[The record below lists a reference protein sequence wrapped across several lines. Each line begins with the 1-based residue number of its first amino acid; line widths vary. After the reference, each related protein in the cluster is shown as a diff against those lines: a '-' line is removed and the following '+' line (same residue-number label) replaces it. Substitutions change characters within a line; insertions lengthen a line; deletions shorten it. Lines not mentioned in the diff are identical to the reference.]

1 MPAERSPARQRARP
15 RDALHGYLEAITGDE
30 PGQSMLEVRPML
42 LGGGAAPERC
52 WVPVDQL
59 AEVER
64 CVRLLAPQR
73 QVYLGVAPR
82 VRRAG
87 TADAV
92 ERVWTL
98 WADLDTEDAIKR
110 LRTFRPLPSIVVRS
124 GSGGAHAYWP
134 LSEPL
139 PPAWAQRANRRLAL
153 GLAADINATDAAR
166 ILRPPGT
173 LNHKR
178 TPPVPVVCTRLEPV
192 TFTAAEVVGRLPDSH
207 HYRRSVRRRRLACQG
222 ARHPERVLE
231 GLART
236 VAEAREGGR
245 NAALY
250 WAACRAFEH
259 VAAGELD
266 ERHALDELSMAA
278 LATGLGGG
286 EIRATI
292 GSAERT
298 TREAA

>member
-1 MPAERSPARQRARP
+1 
-15 RDALHGYLEAITGDE
+15 
-30 PGQSMLEVRPML
+30 
-42 LGGGAAPERC
+42 
-52 WVPVDQL
+52 
-59 AEVER
+59 
-64 CVRLLAPQR
+64 
-73 QVYLGVAPR
+73 
-82 VRRAG
+82 
-87 TADAV
+87 
-92 ERVWTL
+92 
-98 WADLDTEDAIKR
+98 
-110 LRTFRPLPSIVVRS
+110 
-124 GSGGAHAYWP
+124 
-134 LSEPL
+134 
-139 PPAWAQRANRRLAL
+139 
-153 GLAADINATDAAR
+153 
-166 ILRPPGT
+166 
-173 LNHKR
+173 
-178 TPPVPVVCTRLEPV
+178 
-192 TFTAAEVVGRLPDSH
+192 
-207 HYRRSVRRRRLACQG
+207 
-222 ARHPERVLE
+222 VLE